1 MKESKNEKK
10 RDWEFGV
17 VVFVG
22 MRMFSSTHVN
32 AGSLFYNLIFPVIS
46 VHEDKYSFLE
56 KKNVCAELP

>member
-1 MKESKNEKK
+1 MKESKKEKK

-22 MRMFSSTHVN
+22 MCVFSSTHVN

-56 KKNVCAELP
+56 KNVCAELP